1 MTVHVTA
8 RRVRRLVGAGL
19 WHPRAAD
26 DGVPALLALPL
37 RPPGPAL
44 QGCYARAGRR
54 LQGEVARTLPA
65 LAELWAH
72 AWSLSS
78 KGDPRTQ
85 LVGGRLHGHGRG
97 AARAD
102 GRAPR
107 VLSGG
112 QGGSVSSGGGRGG
125 GKTIS
130 CQVGK
135 GRDMGFLS
143 ILNFFVKLSKGTA
156 RMTTTRQAHRLAVR
170 LSLTL

>member
-1 MTVHVTA
+1 MAYPLYSRYHY
-8 RRVRRLVGAGL
+8 G
-19 WHPRAAD
+19 HPDLLSKAAMLAQG
-26 DGVPALLALPL
+26 GVSKAK
-37 RPPGPAL
+37 
-44 QGCYARAGRR
+44 
-54 LQGEVARTLPA
+54 VARTLPA

-112 QGGSVSSGGGRGG
+112 QGGSVSGVGGRGG